1 MAGFWDAAQRA
12 LGNTPEQ
19 KAELKAKVAEAKAI
33 YQQGNAR
40 IKEIDAELSDLRSK
54 GWGPGNEGNRQ
65 RIGQLEAE
73 RKQVSE
79 RVYAASFAKAYDA
92 PANW

>member
-1 MAGFWDAAQRA
+1 MSGIWDAAQRF

-19 KAELKAKVAEAKAI
+19 KAELKAKTAEAKAI
-33 YQQGNAR
+33 YQQGNVR
-40 IKEIDAELSDLRSK
+40 IKEIDAEISELKSK
-54 GWGPGNEGNRQ
+54 GWGPGNEGNKQ

-79 RVYAASFAKAYDA
+79 RVYAASWAKTNDF
-92 PANW
+92 PARW